1 MRENQEESVYET
13 KIFRSP
19 DSNGNGRKKQVVYQV
34 VIKSKKKYRQNNTFR
49 LNTYIYISQELV
61 SLLYHNRYYF
71 CALPYKLPY
80 LPRKRSHGK
89 YELAGSSITV
99 RNTDLE
105 NRERNK

>member
-34 VIKSKKKYRQNNTFR
+34 VIKSKKKHRQNNTFR
-49 LNTYIYISQELV
+49 LNTYIYISRI
-61 SLLYHNRYYF
+61 SFPLYHNRYYF